1 MFGANVP
8 DQAFRFD
15 YFCLIMTKPMN
26 LYLHIGISLM
36 LLFSAAFESCKR
48 TSATSGG
55 EVSPSAVN
63 EHMQLAVLYHQK
75 AGECRALCYQ
85 AFNTA
90 RMMLDADLRRA
101 GLTLQ
106 QAIVIDI
113 DDTALD
119 NAPYEG
125 TAVLDDLLFPAGW
138 NDWVEAAKAKAIPGA
153 IDFLRYAESK
163 GIVVYYISNRA
174 QMNLEATIKN
184 LSDLGFP
191 YADEEHVMLKT
202 DQSSKKGRF
211 DKVAAKHRIVMM
223 IGDNLNDFSEVFE
236 RVSVERR
243 FACVDSLRENFGR
256 NFIVLPNAMYGDW
269 LRALY
274 GYNDKLSEQEKAEI
288 RRKSLEGF

>member
-1 MFGANVP
+1 MIPWITYSF
-8 DQAFRFD
+8 
-15 YFCLIMTKPMN
+15 I
-26 LYLHIGISLM
+26 I
-36 LLFSAAFESCKR
+36 LLLSAGFEGCKR
-48 TSATSGG
+48 TSATSG
-55 EVSPSAVN
+55 EESPSAIN

-90 RMMLDADLRRA
+90 RMMLDNDLRRA

-106 QAIVIDI
+106 QAIVVDI
-113 DDTALD
+113 DDTVLD

-125 TAVLDDLLFPAGW
+125 KAVLDDLLFPAGW
-138 NDWVEAAKAKAIPGA
+138 NDWVELAKAKAIPGA
-153 IDFLRYAESK
+153 VDFLRYAESK

-174 QMNLEATIKN
+174 QMNLQATIKN

-191 YADEEHVMLKT
+191 FADAEHVMLKT
-202 DQSSKKGRF
+202 DKSSKKDRF
-211 DKVAAKHRIVMM
+211 DKVAATHRIMMM

-236 RVSVERR
+236 KVSVEKR

-269 LRALY
+269 VRAIY

-288 RRKSLEGF
+288 RRKSLQGF